1 MLRLED
7 VITTILFFYLYQE
20 HDLRIL
26 GLGFSSGFVLFFVIF
41 WFILHK
47 KKNKLENEMF

>member
-41 WFILHK
+41 
-47 KKNKLENEMF
+47 